1 MRYSLLQIENKMMK
15 YVIFELSV
23 FNFLSCSPEGFYS
36 TMKSNKNIYKEFL
49 KYKGNKEAIKLL
61 DTDLGNSK
69 EIIIIGSY
77 VYPQS
82 FSFIYD
88 RTNNLYYYIEENPY
102 KKDIIYK
109 KLRKED
115 FKNDNINYND
125 LLFILEYVLEDRND
139 ELIDISKK
147 AYDDKS
153 GVYSVV
159 KIINIDKKTYKE
171 FSFRSFLTFEGKP
184 VMTES
189 EYLKAMNFE

>member
-1 MRYSLLQIENKMMK
+1 ML
-15 YVIFELSV
+15 
-23 FNFLSCSPEGFYS
+23 
-36 TMKSNKNIYKEFL
+36 L
-49 KYKGNKEAIKLL
+49 KYKRNKEANKLL
-61 DTDLGNSK
+61 DTELGNSK

-159 KIINIDKKTYKE
+159 KIIKDRK
-171 FSFRSFLTFEGKP
+171 S
-184 VMTES
+184 VV
-189 EYLKAMNFE
+189 